1 MLKQII
7 TLLLLLTTSYHV
19 LASAP
24 LPTSTS
30 ISSWLLLSIMGL
42 GLPLL
47 ALFFNKKDK

>member
-7 TLLLLLTTSYHV
+7 ALFSLFIVSYHA

-42 GLPLL
+42 GLPIL
-47 ALFFNKKDK
+47 ALFFNNKDK